1 VALVERECLGDRVY
15 RRVDEAHVFGWEAED
30 VEEFGAS
37 R

>member
-1 VALVERECLGDRVY
+1 VSGDRFY
-15 RRVDEAHVFGWEAED
+15 RRVDEAHVFGREAED